1 MYKISLDTNAML
13 DLCYRFY
20 PKSIFANVWSCLLI
34 QMQQHHFAFYLSSTN
49 KNECIKKIEQ
59 FDYDQVIFDD
69 FISTMKVQVIERDD
83 FGDSV
88 IYIQKTLHQHPS
100 FAKSIHATRPEE
112 DVDMIALARHIK
124 GAALTSERGFGK
136 ENHAKQSKSR
146 PKIPDICEL
155 VNIKCTDWVT
165 FFGLLGMR
173 FD

>member
-20 PKSIFANVWSCLLI
+20 PKSIFENVWSCLLI
-34 QMQQHHFAFYLSSTN
+34 QMQQQHFAFYLSSTN
-49 KNECIKKIEQ
+49 KDECIKKIEQ

-69 FISTMKVQVIERDD
+69 FINTMKVQVIERDD

-88 IYIQKTLHQHPS
+88 IYIQKTLRLHPNFS
-100 FAKSIHATRPEE
+100 TSIHANQPEE

-124 GAALTSERGFGK
+124 GTALTSERGFGK
-136 ENHAKQSKSR
+136 QNNAKQSKSR

-155 VNIKCTDWVT
+155 VNINCMDWVA
-165 FFGLLGMR
+165 FFRHLGMQ
-173 FD
+173 FN